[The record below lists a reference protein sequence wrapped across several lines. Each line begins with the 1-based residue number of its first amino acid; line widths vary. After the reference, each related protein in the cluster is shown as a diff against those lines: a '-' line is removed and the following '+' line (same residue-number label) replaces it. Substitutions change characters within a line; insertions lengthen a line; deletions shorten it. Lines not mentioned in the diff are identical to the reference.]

1 MKSSQNSDIQNNF
14 LYLFPHNIELT
25 INKELITMLK
35 KLILLLIV
43 VAPMT
48 IFAQDKIA
56 FINSNEI
63 FSKMPELK
71 DVESKLAT
79 KRETITKNA
88 AAIEK
93 EYNDL
98 VEKFSKDSTSNLTES
113 IILDRQ
119 NQLESLQKRY
129 QDFMQTS
136 QAEYTKEQESLL
148 APVQQKM
155 RQAIQTVGTEN
166 NYTYILDAGALLHVG
181 SNAIDASKL
190 VKAKLGITD

>member
-1 MKSSQNSDIQNNF
+1 MKSSQNSDIQNNY

-79 KRETITKNA
+79 KRESITKNA

-190 VKAKLGITD
+190 VKTKLGITD